1 MSEYMDALW
10 AFVFY
15 ASGTATGAW
24 FVWKKQALDAV
35 SITIDALCAEG
46 YIRHST
52 NSKGEVELYKW
63 DEKNDSSN

>member
-1 MSEYMDALW
+1 MSEYMDAVW

-24 FVWKKQALDAV
+24 LVWKKQALDTV

-46 YIRHST
+46 YLRYGT
-52 NSKGEVELYKW
+52 NSKGEIELYKW
-63 DEKNDSSN
+63 DDKIDSTN